1 MQIQSKILAWGA
13 CNIQKMPKIG
23 LLNVTDVYLRS
34 SKNQSKGDRD
44 LKYGFKNSLGCPL
57 SDLVG

>member
-1 MQIQSKILAWGA
+1 
-13 CNIQKMPKIG
+13 MPKTG
-23 LLNVTDVYLRS
+23 FWNGAGVHS
-34 SKNQSKGDRD
+34 EFCKNETKGDRD